1 MNSKVVQMN
10 HKRRMVRVRM
20 LRKWHFNWAD
30 ERFEINVYIRFGILG
45 LEILHPRFCLLFFL
59 AEYCK
64 LFFSSQLPLSAPWRG
79 GKVMLHNSIVSNYFI
94 V

>member
-1 MNSKVVQMN
+1 MN

-30 ERFEINVYIRFGILG
+30 ERFEINVDIHVLAAYVWKFCTLG
-45 LEILHPRFCLLFFL
+45 FVCFFFFL

-79 GKVMLHNSIVSNYFI
+79 GKVMLHNSIV
-94 V
+94 

>member
-1 MNSKVVQMN
+1 MN

-30 ERFEINVYIRFGILG
+30 ERFEINVDIHVLASWV
-45 LEILHPRFCLLFFL
+45 LHPRFCLLFFFL

-79 GKVMLHNSIVSNYFI
+79 GKVVLHNSIV
-94 V
+94 